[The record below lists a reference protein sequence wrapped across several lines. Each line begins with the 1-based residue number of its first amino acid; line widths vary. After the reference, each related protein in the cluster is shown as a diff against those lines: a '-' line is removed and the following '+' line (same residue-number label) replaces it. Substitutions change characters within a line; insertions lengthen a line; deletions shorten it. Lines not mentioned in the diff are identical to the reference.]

1 MRVLGDGIS
10 VIIIVTL
17 ACFTMG
23 LYAWLSYKS
32 TQDPNRPPIWGLISA
47 LAGGS
52 AYTRFNIK
60 DANGP
65 SCEALLLFHDFLI
78 FLLLPILFLVLLF
91 MLSLPF
97 SIPTHRFLLDSQ
109 RLEFLWTLL
118 PTALLLCL
126 AVPSL
131 SLLYMLD
138 EVGFPSSTTKVHG
151 HQ

>member
-1 MRVLGDGIS
+1 VRVLGDGIS

-17 ACFTMG
+17 ACFTIG

-32 TQDPNRPPIWGLISA
+32 AQDPQGPPLWGLISA
-47 LAGGS
+47 LMGGS
-52 AYTRFNIK
+52 AYTRFNLK

-65 SCEALLLFHDFLI
+65 SCEALILFHDFLI

-91 MLSLPF
+91 MGSLPF
-97 SIPTHRFLLDSQ
+97 SLPTHRYLLESQ

-118 PTALLLCL
+118 PTALLLFL

-138 EVGFPSSTTKVHG
+138 EVGLPSSTSKVQG